1 MSTTGTGAHPG
12 VRPSRLYWLLP
23 ALFVLTLPLL
33 NPWVRGDGVGYY
45 AFARAP
51 LIQHNFDF
59 TADYQHANESF
70 RENRFG
76 PDGRPLPQYVTR
88 TGHLENHFTVGP
100 ALLWSPFLISAHA
113 AVLAARA
120 FGSHAGADG
129 FSAPYRT
136 AMALATA
143 LYGFLALWI
152 ACRLARGYMGEI
164 PTLLAA
170 LGIWGGSSLAVYMYF
185 NPSWSH
191 ALSAFCVALFLWYW
205 HRTRGHR
212 SLPQWCWLGALA
224 GLMLNV
230 YYPNAMILA
239 VLAVEAVWLYREAF
253 RDAGPAGAKRVADGH
268 ALFCAV
274 AVLCLLPTFV
284 TRLIVYGSPFASGYA
299 PVSQWA
305 WRSPYFAAVLFS
317 ADHGLLSWTPL
328 LAFSF
333 IGLVIFAVREPRVG
347 GPFLAAAVAF
357 YLFIACY
364 PDWDG
369 ISSFGNRFFVSL
381 TPLFVIGLA
390 VFLHAFA
397 RLFRSRRVALGVSAT
412 ALGCFVAWNAGLMF
426 QWGTHLIPARGA
438 IEWSVAASNQF
449 RVVPLQMTHKLDAYF
464 FHRRQL
470 MRQIEEQ
477 DVRQLR
483 EREAPH

>member
-1 MSTTGTGAHPG
+1 
-12 VRPSRLYWLLP
+12 
-23 ALFVLTLPLL
+23 VLTLPLL

-76 PDGRPLPQYVTR
+76 PDGKPRPEMVTR
-88 TGHLENHFTVGP
+88 TGHLENHFSAGP
-100 ALLWSPFLISAHA
+100 AILWSPFLIAAHA

-120 FGSHAGADG
+120 LGSPVSADG
-129 FSAPYRT
+129 FSSPYRL
-136 AMALATA
+136 AMAFATA

-152 ACRLARGYMGEI
+152 AFRLARRYAGAT
-164 PTLLAA
+164 PALLAA
-170 LGIWGGSSLAVYMYF
+170 LGIWGGSSLAMYMYF

-191 ALSAFCVALFLWYW
+191 ALSAFTVAVFLWYW
-205 HRTRGHR
+205 HRTRER
-212 SLPQWCWLGALA
+212 RTLPQWCWLGVLA

-239 VLAVEAVWLYREAF
+239 ALAVEAFWLYRNAARRAAPRRESQSEAA
-253 RDAGPAGAKRVADGH
+253 RLAAGH
-268 ALFCAV
+268 ALFALTTIV
-274 AVLCLLPTFV
+274 CLLPTFL
-284 TRLIVYGSPFASGYA
+284 TRFVVYGSPFATGYV
-299 PVSQWA
+299 PISRWA
-305 WRSPYFAAVLFS
+305 WRSPYFLAVLFS
-317 ADHGLLSWTPL
+317 ADHGLFFWTPL
-328 LAFSF
+328 LLLSVA
-333 IGLVIFAVREPRVG
+333 GLIIFCIRDPRVG

-390 VFLHAFA
+390 VFLHAFVQ
-397 RLFRSRRVALGVSAT
+397 LSSSRRAGLVVAAA
-412 ALGCFVAWNAGLMF
+412 ALACFVAWNAGLMF
-426 QWGTHLIPARGA
+426 QWGTHLIPARGP
-438 IEWSVAASNQF
+438 VAWETMADNQF
-449 RVVPLQMTHKLDAYF
+449 RVVPGRMARKFSAYL

-470 MRQIEEQ
+470 MRQIEDQ
-477 DVRQLR
+477 DVRQLHQQDAR
-483 EREAPH
+483 P